1 MSIDL
6 EKQIL
11 RSKMLEKRKL
21 LTNTQVNDASHSLLN
36 NLKDIL
42 LPVKNVAI
50 YHAYKNEISLEQTIQ
65 YLLAQHKRIYKPI
78 AYKSSRIMRFDIVND
93 LSKNTVFA
101 DENYNYKQ
109 EIECYNLDLILLP
122 LVAVDNDGYRLGQGG
137 GYYDSTFEKRN
148 PNTILC
154 GVGYQWQYVNSVPH
168 DKFDIKLDMFVSD
181 EKTTYFK

>member
-6 EKQIL
+6 EKRIL

-21 LTNTQVNDASHSLLN
+21 LTTHQVNEASYSLLQ
-36 NLKDIL
+36 NLNDIL
-42 LPVKNVAI
+42 SPAKNIAI

-65 YLLAQHKRIYKPI
+65 YLLDSHKNVYTPI
-78 AYKSSRIMRFDIVND
+78 AYRSSRIMRFDLVNE

-101 DENYNYKQ
+101 DENYNYQK

-122 LVAVDNDGYRLGQGG
+122 LVAVDSAGYRLGQGG

-154 GVGYQWQYVNSVPH
+154 GVGYQWQHVNSVPH